1 MLLIRPRGCRA
12 RRATSRYKRDRQ
24 THTETDRWTDI
35 QADRYT
41 DIQYTTGIVIETLAD
56 T

>member
-1 MLLIRPRGCRA
+1 MPCKESDVTLQERE
-12 RRATSRYKRDRQ
+12 RQ
-24 THTETDRWTDI
+24 TDTETDRWTDI